1 MAKPTEP
8 LVEQRLKSCP
18 FCGVGIKRIES
29 WAKAFQPNRLFHEYH
44 HIPES
49 ECFMRKSVVWSGE
62 AGGDDEA
69 QFVAA
74 WNARFDND
82 RTAMLVEA
90 LAPFSHAADLADGA
104 MLGRYGKAELPDDTT
119 VLGALKLTLGD
130 IRRARDAVRVQE
142 SHGGERYPDIQRLQ
156 LGKQED

>member
-1 MAKPTEP
+1 MGKPTDP
-8 LVEQRLKSCP
+8 LVEQLKPCPNPWCSKSSPRMLSARGVRLGP
-18 FCGVGIKRIES
+18 DR
-29 WAKAFQPNRLFHEYH
+29 FQVCCDHCEVSAPCRNT
-44 HIPES
+44 
-49 ECFMRKSVVWSGE
+49 E
-62 AGGDDEA
+62 AEA
-69 QFVAA
+69 IAA

>member
-1 MAKPTEP
+1 MRKGDAVPDMTPPAP
-8 LVEQRLKSCP
+8 LVERRHTDAAT
-18 FCGVGIKRIES
+18 GYYANAES
-29 WAKAFQPNRLFHEYH
+29 LAMHF
-44 HIPES
+44 
-49 ECFMRKSVVWSGE
+49 
-62 AGGDDEA
+62 
-69 QFVAA
+69 
-74 WNARFDND
+74 ARFDND

-90 LAPFSHAADLADGA
+90 LAPFSRAADLADGA